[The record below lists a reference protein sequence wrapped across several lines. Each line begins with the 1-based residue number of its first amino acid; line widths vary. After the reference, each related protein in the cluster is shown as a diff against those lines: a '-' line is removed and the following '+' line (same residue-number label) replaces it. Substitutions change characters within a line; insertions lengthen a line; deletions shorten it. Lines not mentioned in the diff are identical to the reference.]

1 MYDKYITENHL
12 NIYGKTLIKLPT
24 PRYTVLYNGMD
35 EQPAFMQLRLSDFLS
50 IQILAEV
57 KDVCITEYN
66 EKTFVDG
73 IRAEGR
79 AEGRE
84 EGQNLLATVVQR
96 LRKGE
101 TPEQIQASGVD
112 YKTIELAQTIK

>member
-1 MYDKYITENHL
+1 M
-12 NIYGKTLIKLPT
+12 
-24 PRYTVLYNGMD
+24 
-35 EQPAFMQLRLSDFLS
+35 
-50 IQILAEV
+50 
-57 KDVCITEYN
+57 CITEYN

-79 AEGRE
+79 E

-96 LRKGE
+96 L
-101 TPEQIQASGVD
+101 EQIQASGVD

>member
-1 MYDKYITENHL
+1 M
-12 NIYGKTLIKLPT
+12 
-24 PRYTVLYNGMD
+24 
-35 EQPAFMQLRLSDFLS
+35 
-50 IQILAEV
+50 
-57 KDVCITEYN
+57 CITEYN

-79 AEGRE
+79 

>member
-1 MYDKYITENHL
+1 M
-12 NIYGKTLIKLPT
+12 
-24 PRYTVLYNGMD
+24 
-35 EQPAFMQLRLSDFLS
+35 
-50 IQILAEV
+50 
-57 KDVCITEYN
+57 CITEYN

-73 IRAEGR
+73 IR

-101 TPEQIQASGVD
+101 TPEQIQASGVGPD
-112 YKTIELAQTIK
+112 YR

>member
-1 MYDKYITENHL
+1 M
-12 NIYGKTLIKLPT
+12 
-24 PRYTVLYNGMD
+24 
-35 EQPAFMQLRLSDFLS
+35 
-50 IQILAEV
+50 
-57 KDVCITEYN
+57 CITEYN

-79 AEGRE
+79 AEG
-84 EGQNLLATVVQR
+84 QNLLVEVVQR

-112 YKTIELAQTIK
+112 LKTIKLAQSIK

>member
-1 MYDKYITENHL
+1 M
-12 NIYGKTLIKLPT
+12 
-24 PRYTVLYNGMD
+24 
-35 EQPAFMQLRLSDFLS
+35 
-50 IQILAEV
+50 
-57 KDVCITEYN
+57 CITEYN

-112 YKTIELAQTIK
+112 SKTIELAQTIK

>member
-1 MYDKYITENHL
+1 M
-12 NIYGKTLIKLPT
+12 
-24 PRYTVLYNGMD
+24 
-35 EQPAFMQLRLSDFLS
+35 
-50 IQILAEV
+50 
-57 KDVCITEYN
+57 CITEYN

-73 IRAEGR
+73 IR

-112 YKTIELAQTIK
+112 YKTIELAQTIKYEKKDSESNFWA

>member
-1 MYDKYITENHL
+1 M
-12 NIYGKTLIKLPT
+12 
-24 PRYTVLYNGMD
+24 
-35 EQPAFMQLRLSDFLS
+35 
-50 IQILAEV
+50 

-73 IRAEGR
+73 IR

-101 TPEQIQASGVD
+101 TPEQLQASGVD
-112 YKTIELAQTIK
+112 YKTLELAQTIK

>member
-1 MYDKYITENHL
+1 M
-12 NIYGKTLIKLPT
+12 
-24 PRYTVLYNGMD
+24 
-35 EQPAFMQLRLSDFLS
+35 
-50 IQILAEV
+50 
-57 KDVCITEYN
+57 CITEYN

-73 IRAEGR
+73 IR

-101 TPEQIQASGVD
+101 TLEQIQAIVV
-112 YKTIELAQTIK
+112 

>member
-1 MYDKYITENHL
+1 MAYAIIAVTYCIEH
-12 NIYGKTLIKLPT
+12 NILKT
-24 PRYTVLYNGMD
+24 
-35 EQPAFMQLRLSDFLS
+35 FL
-50 IQILAEV
+50 LKHRAEV